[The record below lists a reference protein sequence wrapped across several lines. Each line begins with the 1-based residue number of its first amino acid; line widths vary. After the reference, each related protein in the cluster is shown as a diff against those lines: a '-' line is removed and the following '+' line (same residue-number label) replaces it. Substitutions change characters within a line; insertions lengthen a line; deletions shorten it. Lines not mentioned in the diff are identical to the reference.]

1 MTLSHHMPE
10 KHPEKTPEFEL
21 GCDPALE
28 DVVIRTDVTDRIF
41 SACILAGSPSP
52 SGIEFCS
59 AFALAGAATSAS
71 PSQNF

>member
-1 MTLSHHMPE
+1 MALPHHMPE
-10 KHPEKTPEFEL
+10 KHPEKTPEFAL